1 MKRFIIPVVV
11 GIILVSGAY
20 EVFSQDS
27 TDPAGNPG
35 WRELPQGR
43 AEGGG
48 RHGRIVVNKDG
59 KVILYNFVKA
69 ADGKINVGILESS
82 PGGPPQIIQKQ
93 FDSEEALKKED
104 PELYKL
110 YERAMVGAVGT
121 PLPVQRFTVE
131 QRLEI
136 IERCKDPEKQK
147 EYLPKLEEGV
157 PGLLRRFN
165 DVLKKVKGVTLA
177 DVLDLNSMQYYPECV
192 LPCLRV
198 RPVDSTLASHLGLE
212 GGMVVVKVCEEPSS
226 TKDGLEVN
234 DVITKVHK
242 TDITGIESLNDAVKT
257 APRDGKV
264 DIKIIRKGK
273 EKTLKVALPEL
284 PKEEAPVED
293 E

>member
-1 MKRFIIPVVV
+1 MKRLIIPVIV
-11 GIILVSGAY
+11 GVILVSGAY

-27 TDPAGNPG
+27 TDPDGNPG
-35 WRELPQGR
+35 WRELPPGR
-43 AEGGG
+43 AGEGG
-48 RHGRIVVNKDG
+48 RYGRIVVNKDG
-59 KVILYNFVKA
+59 KAILYNFVKA
-69 ADGKINVGILESS
+69 ADGKITVSIMEHS
-82 PGGPPQIIQKQ
+82 PGARPQITQKQ

-110 YERAMVGAVGT
+110 YVRAMAGAVEM
-121 PLPVQRFTVE
+121 PLLEQSFTVE
-131 QRLEI
+131 QWLNI
-136 IERCKDPEKQK
+136 IEGCKDPEKQK
-147 EYLPKLEEGV
+147 EYLPKLEEGMS
-157 PGLLRRFN
+157 GLLRRYN
-165 DVLKKVKGVTLA
+165 DILKTVKGVTLA
-177 DVLDLNSMQYYPECV
+177 DVFDLNGLQYYPECV

-198 RPVDSTLASHLGLE
+198 RPVDATLASHLGIE
-212 GGMVVVKVCEEPSS
+212 GGVVVVKVCKEPSS

-242 TDITGIESLNDAVKT
+242 TDIKGIESLNDAAKT
-257 APRDGKV
+257 APRDEKV